1 MPVEVSRL
9 GEVGSRVPSSQWL
22 AQGPFFCPSPSG
34 PSSDRL
40 FSFSLMSSTTFM
52 CLDDVLGFI
61 NPETQMP
68 NTVLLAGVGW
78 GRVSEEGAEAPQWLR
93 IWGERRMGPHPGTAS
108 ISLQRQALS
117 PSSQIVIRVQG
128 QAEL

>member
-1 MPVEVSRL
+1 MAGPGPL
-9 GEVGSRVPSSQWL
+9 LLPFSQWAL
-22 AQGPFFCPSPSG
+22 LRQTF
-34 PSSDRL
+34 L
-40 FSFSLMSSTTFM
+40 FQFDVIDNIM

-117 PSSQIVIRVQG
+117 PSSQMVIRVQG